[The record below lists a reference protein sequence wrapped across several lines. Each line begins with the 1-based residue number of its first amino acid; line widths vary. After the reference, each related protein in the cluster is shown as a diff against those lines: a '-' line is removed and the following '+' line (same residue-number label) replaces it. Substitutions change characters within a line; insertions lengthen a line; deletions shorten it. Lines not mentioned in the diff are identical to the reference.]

1 MLGGRAHNSWFSV
14 ECLQVLRHAVKLW
27 GRTFSETWDVLLARM
42 VWSWVG
48 HVLRM
53 PSSSLVRSLLLDL
66 KSTASI
72 AFGLRRCRP
81 GPNTSGHRNVLRF
94 MHHQGIPLEAA
105 RDRNHWQGWKVH
117 GSVTMA

>member
-1 MLGGRAHNSWFSV
+1 MGTDLLGN
-14 ECLQVLRHAVKLW
+14 
-27 GRTFSETWDVLLARM
+27 WDVLLARM

-53 PSSSLVRSLLLDL
+53 PSSSLVRSILLDL

-105 RDRNHWQGWKVH
+105 RDRNHWQGLESAWLIHH
-117 GSVTMA
+117 GLTLPDSPAQVFAVNADQHFWD